1 MLGIKEKGLLLNI
14 VKHCNRIEEK
24 SKGLTRETFDNDED
38 VREIICFNI
47 LQIGEL
53 AKKLSIDFQIKYNKV
68 PWKDIKGM
76 RDFIGH
82 GYGTMDFDIVWKTAT
97 EEINILRD
105 YCEHILKCE

>member
-53 AKKLSIDFQIKYNKV
+53 AKHLPNEFCDKFNKV
-68 PWKDIKGM
+68 PWSQIKSM
-76 RDFIGH
+76 RDKVAH
-82 GYGTMDFDIVWKTAT
+82 GYDTIDKKRLWETIQFDIAPLKK
-97 EEINILRD
+97 
-105 YCEHILKCE
+105 YCETILESN

>member
-1 MLGIKEKGLLLNI
+1 MLEAKEKGI
-14 VKHCNRIEEK
+14 IIYIIKHCNRIEEK
-24 SKGLTRETFDNDED
+24 IVNISKDEFDNNED
-38 VREIICFNI
+38 LKEIICFNI
-47 LQIGEL
+47 FQIGEL